1 MMGMG
6 GLEILVV
13 LFVGFIVLGPSK
25 MVEAARFIGKT
36 IGQARGLVNELHQ
49 IGIEENENDGE
60 IKKARKDQE
69 GATIN
74 PEEDPPVPF
83 QTEEESRR
91 PVSIPQQPK
100 GNDDSMETSSTNRA
114 DE

>member
-25 MVEAARFIGKT
+25 MVEASRFIGKT

-49 IGIEENENDGE
+49 IGIEENKNDGE
-60 IKKARKDQE
+60 VKKPREDQE
-69 GATIN
+69 GATTN

-91 PVSIPQQPK
+91 PVSIPPQPK
-100 GNDDSMETSSTNRA
+100 GDNDSVETSSTNRA